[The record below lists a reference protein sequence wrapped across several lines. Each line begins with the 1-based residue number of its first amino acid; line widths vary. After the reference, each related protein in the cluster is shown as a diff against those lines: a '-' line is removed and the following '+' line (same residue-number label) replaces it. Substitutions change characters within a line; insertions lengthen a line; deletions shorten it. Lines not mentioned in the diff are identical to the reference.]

1 MKVSFENV
9 LLSEVWDLNIKN
21 RKVKLR
27 RICVPLGART
37 FRPIHVTEKQ
47 LVHLNRIPVGQEV
60 FLSNRYCQI
69 GGDFW
74 VIRTKD
80 GLQYMP
86 NFYPGSKEGIGI
98 LEAMLGDQRPHSF

>member
-69 GGDFW
+69 GGRLLGYPNERRLAVHAEFLP
-74 VIRTKD
+74 R
-80 GLQYMP
+80 LQGRHRDS
-86 NFYPGSKEGIGI
+86 GSD
-98 LEAMLGDQRPHSF
+98 AR